1 MSFTTDVSFPRLG
14 ETRFSTA
21 TRCLNVLYYGRLIS
35 TTGVNSIR
43 VWDREVSMSFMTD
56 VSFPLLMRLPLVG
69 ETIVSMSFM
78 TDVSFPLGVAAI
90 LVFLYK
96 GVSQCPL
103 WRTSHFHM
111 IQKRINALY
120 NSVSMSF
127 MTDVSFP
134 LKWNWKTAAMRK
146 GLNVLYDGCLISTKS
161 IWWFKRITTVSM
173 SFTTNVS
180 FLRIQESRGIRIQWW
195 SQCPLQRTSHFYRKE
210 HIMQILDYVV
220 SMSFTTDVSFLHFIK
235 RWLSKCI

>member
-69 ETIVSMSFM
+69 ETI
-78 TDVSFPLGVAAI
+78 
-90 LVFLYK
+90 
-96 GVSQCPL
+96 
-103 WRTSHFHM
+103 
-111 IQKRINALY
+111 
-120 NSVSMSF
+120 VSMSF

-220 SMSFTTDVSFLHFIK
+220 SMSFTTDVSFLRLLMNYVPHLKGGCLYVLYYGRLI
-235 RWLSKCI
+235 ST